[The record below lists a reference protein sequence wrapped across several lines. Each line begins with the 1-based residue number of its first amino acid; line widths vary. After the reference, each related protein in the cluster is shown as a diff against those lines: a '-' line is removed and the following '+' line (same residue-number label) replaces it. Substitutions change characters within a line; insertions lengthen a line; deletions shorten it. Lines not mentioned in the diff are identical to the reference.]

1 MLILLS
7 LLACAPDSPTAEERA
22 DAAYD
27 GCVTMYTA
35 WCDCTPDVCEGYT
48 PEFMCEGY
56 ANMACDP

>member
-1 MLILLS
+1 MLILLT

-35 WCDCTPDVCEGYT
+35 WCDCQPSMCVNYTADDECAGYLLLT
-48 PEFMCEGY
+48 
-56 ANMACDP
+56 CDP